1 MKSQRDFDCDS
12 IVYGPKAWKNGFL
25 KETIF
30 MISRIVS
37 LFFSPPPF
45 DHRRVCALR
54 CAVGCLF
61 MLQPI
66 HVALFGVI
74 NKFSC
79 SEVKANE
86 FHEIFNL
93 SYDGDFSD
101 IPRNPRAQ
109 LEKSTNSNSLE
120 LFTIIWKN
128 IKIRVTYQCR
138 RISCFFRAL
147 ACLYSNLKDSLGFDS
162 LFWRGGKI
170 LIFFFLT
177 LRFLPLILQWERY
190 ESTTK

>member
-12 IVYGPKAWKNGFL
+12 IVYGPRHENGFL

-66 HVALFGVI
+66 HVALFDVI

-101 IPRNPRAQ
+101 IPRISRATRKVNQ
-109 LEKSTNSNSLE
+109 LQLT
-120 LFTIIWKN
+120 
-128 IKIRVTYQCR
+128 
-138 RISCFFRAL
+138 RAL
-147 ACLYSNLKDSLGFDS
+147 HDNLK
-162 LFWRGGKI
+162 K
-170 LIFFFLT
+170 
-177 LRFLPLILQWERY
+177 
-190 ESTTK
+190 KK